1 MKYTKVP
8 ESLCSIHKKEMGM
21 NRMTANRGIR
31 IDCVA
36 GENLPTVPD
45 ILVETIYISL
55 VIRKTLAK
63 RFSFFDMPCMTMI
76 ERINYRECSKL

>member
-1 MKYTKVP
+1 MV
-8 ESLCSIHKKEMGM
+8 L

-63 RFSFFDMPCMTMI
+63 MVFIF
-76 ERINYRECSKL
+76 